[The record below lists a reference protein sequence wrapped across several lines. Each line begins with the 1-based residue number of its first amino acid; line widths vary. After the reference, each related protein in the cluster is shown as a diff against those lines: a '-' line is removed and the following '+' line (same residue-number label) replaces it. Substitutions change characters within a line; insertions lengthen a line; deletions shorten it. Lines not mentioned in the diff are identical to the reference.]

1 MKVRRVPVAAYGA
14 SAPDNALVAW
24 AATEGGVEI
33 GHVFLCSTYSTYTA
47 QVDSLHV
54 APEHRSRG
62 VASALM
68 RACVRWARAQPY
80 DTLVL
85 RVQRYGSRHRQLNTA
100 QLRAFYTE
108 LGFSQLDTGFF
119 KNMMYRHL

>member
-14 SAPDNALVAW
+14 SAPDHALAAW

-33 GHVFLCSTYSTYTA
+33 GHVFLCSTYSAYTA

-54 APEHRSRG
+54 SPEHRSRG
-62 VASALM
+62 VATALM

-80 DTLVL
+80 DTLTL
-85 RVQRYGSRHRQLNTA
+85 RVQRYGSRHRQLSVA
-100 QLRAFYTE
+100 QLRAFYTKLSFAP
-108 LGFSQLDTGFF
+108 LGEGSDKTL
-119 KNMMYRHL
+119 MYRYL